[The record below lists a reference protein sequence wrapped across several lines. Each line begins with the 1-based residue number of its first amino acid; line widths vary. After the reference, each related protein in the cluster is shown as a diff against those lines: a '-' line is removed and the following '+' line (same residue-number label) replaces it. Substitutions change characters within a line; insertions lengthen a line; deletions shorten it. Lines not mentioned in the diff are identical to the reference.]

1 MIWRCSNNQKIP
13 SERRPDTGDLSTS
26 LHPTHTRSRSSRY
39 TAPCNTYT
47 DLTYIHTFG
56 ANTHHCHRRPPPV
69 TICAGSVC
77 AMLFVHGREL
87 ILMFNNDVNIGWAAQ
102 TEEPHSQ
109 PLITVHLP
117 EYQSLITA
125 HLNIPRDRGGVKAGF
140 GGDGPRRSVSQPLSL
155 SLTLFLPLLLWIG

>member
-13 SERRPDTGDLSTS
+13 SERRPDTGDLS

-39 TAPCNTYT
+39 TVSHNTYT

-56 ANTHHCHRRPPPV
+56 ANTRRCHRRPPPV
-69 TICAGSVC
+69 AICAGRVC

-155 SLTLFLPLLLWIG
+155 SLALFLPLLLWIG